1 MKVPANHVGMIQMNT
16 MSRLVAASLVAAAAF
31 ATAPAQATQ
40 IADGTVSIVGTYTP
54 DVNLTALPHTYTAN
68 NGGTFQITGTGGF
81 LGVAGHTGTMNG
93 MINFTGVVGATIA
106 QSLTDFFVFDDGHG
120 GTFNFSLDSVKTI
133 SYAVSDTSSAIGL
146 YLLGSTI
153 DTNLALDSTP
163 TSLTLT
169 FNSTNGSAY
178 AASAT
183 LAVPPATVTI
193 PDVPEPATWA
203 MTLIGFG
210 AMGAA
215 MRRRP
220 RTAITF
226 A

>member
-1 MKVPANHVGMIQMNT
+1 MNM
-16 MSRLVAASLVAAAAF
+16 MSRFAMGSLAAVAVF

-40 IADGTVSIVGTYTP
+40 IPDGTVSIVGLFNPTI
-54 DVNLTALPHTYTAN
+54 NLGSNPKTFTATSGL
-68 NGGTFQITGTGGF
+68 TFEISGTGGF
-81 LGVAGHTGTMNG
+81 LGATGGLGTLNG
-93 MINFTGVVGATIA
+93 VLNFSSTAGATIN
-106 QSLTDFFVFDDGHG
+106 QSIANFFTFADGTGIGH
-120 GTFNFSLDSVKTI
+120 NFQFSVDSVKTI
-133 SYAVSDTSSAIGL
+133 NYADNPGVSSSISL

-153 DTNLALDSTP
+153 DSFLGYSATP

-169 FNSTNGSAY
+169 FNSTGSSAY

-183 LAVPPATVTI
+183 LAVPPSRI
-193 PDVPEPATWA
+193 PSVPEPATWA

-215 MRRRP
+215 LRRRP
-220 RTAITF
+220 RTSVSF